1 LIFDAGR
8 PPTKKIYPKPIDEI
22 IYQLQGL
29 NLSEGSNKLVGQE
42 QNAVVVYR
50 GDGALVPYAG
60 AEFMKRRKPR
70 PKVDLD
76 PESNR
81 IWNLLMGKE
90 ESKGVEGTDK
100 EKEKW
105 WEEERKVFRGRTDS
119 FIARMHLIQGTVP
132 LTILASHSDHHQV
145 FCNSYLFYSQMTSS

>member
-1 LIFDAGR
+1 MYRL
-8 PPTKKIYPKPIDEI
+8 TS
-22 IYQLQGL
+22 L
-29 NLSEGSNKLVGQE
+29 NLNAGSNELVSGE
-42 QNAVVVYR
+42 KNALVLFK

-60 AEFMKRRKPR
+60 FEFLKKRKPR

-76 PESNR
+76 PETNR

-90 ESKGVEGTDK
+90 GNKDFEGTDT

-119 FIARMHLIQGTVP
+119 FIARMHLIQGRVP
-132 LTILASHSDHHQV
+132 YSFSLSHSDY
-145 FCNSYLFYSQMTSS
+145 YLSNPLFISF